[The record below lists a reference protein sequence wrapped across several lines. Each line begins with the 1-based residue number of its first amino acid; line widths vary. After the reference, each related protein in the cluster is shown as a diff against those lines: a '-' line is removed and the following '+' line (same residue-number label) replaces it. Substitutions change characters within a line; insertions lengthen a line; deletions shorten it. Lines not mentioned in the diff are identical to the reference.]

1 MDQQPIVE
9 AENVTV
15 RYGEHVVLKAVSA
28 AFMPS
33 RITAILGTSGCGKTT
48 LLKTLLGL
56 ITPVSGVVRL
66 FGHTLADQDSPASVD
81 MLKKAG
87 TLFQNG
93 ALLGS
98 LNIAEN
104 VALPLAMHTALPRD
118 VIDEMVHIKLSQVG
132 IPNAAY
138 LFPSELSGGMRKRAA
153 LARALALEPPLL
165 FCDEPSAGLDPVTSA
180 GLDDLLL
187 TLRESLGITI
197 VVVTHELLSI
207 ERIADSILFLHEGSV
222 LYSGVQDQ
230 ARKAPDGPMHDFFA
244 RRELAAP
251 EAVDETS
258 DFIVENV
265 A

>member
-1 MDQQPIVE
+1 MADKLQNKLKSVKLLALDFDGTLTLGAYVIFKQDGSE
-9 AENVTV
+9 S
-15 RYGEHVVLKAVSA
+15 VVC
-28 AFMPS
+28 S
-33 RITAILGTSGCGKTT
+33 RRDS
-48 LLKTLLGL
+48 LGL
-56 ITPVSGVVRL
+56 
-66 FGHTLADQDSPASVD
+66 D